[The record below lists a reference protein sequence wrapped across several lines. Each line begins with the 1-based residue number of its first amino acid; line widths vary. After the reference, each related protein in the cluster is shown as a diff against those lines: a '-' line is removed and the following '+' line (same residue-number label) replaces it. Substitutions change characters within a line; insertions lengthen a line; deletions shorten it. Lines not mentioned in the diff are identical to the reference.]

1 MTQSTLKVPQK
12 ASPAEPKKTTTTV
25 AAGKATRSPTHD
37 EISTRARALWEAKGR
52 PAGRDEEI
60 WLEAEAQLRKGSA

>member
-12 ASPAEPKKTTTTV
+12 ASPAEPKKNTI
-25 AAGKATRSPTHD
+25 AAAAKPTRTPTHD

-60 WLEAEAQLRKGSA
+60 WLEAEAQLRKGTA

>member
-12 ASPAEPKKTTTTV
+12 PSPAEPKKNTTP
-25 AAGKATRSPTHD
+25 AAAKPARTPTHD
-37 EISTRARALWEAKGR
+37 EISSRARTLWEAKGH

-60 WLEAEAQLRKGSA
+60 WLEAEAQLRKGPA